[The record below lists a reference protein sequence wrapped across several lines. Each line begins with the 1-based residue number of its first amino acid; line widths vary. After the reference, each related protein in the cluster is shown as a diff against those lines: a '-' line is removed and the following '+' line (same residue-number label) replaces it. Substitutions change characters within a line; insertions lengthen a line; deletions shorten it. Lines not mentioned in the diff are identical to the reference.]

1 MKELYGV
8 VLMYLDGYKVSE
20 DDFGDLWCSEV
31 PEEYVTPGDG
41 VVIEGSAFI
50 PLEDLPAEQQ
60 TRIKNE
66 LDALPEEYLDVLRN
80 YGGKERF
87 NLS

>member
-31 PEEYVTPGDG
+31 PEEY
-41 VVIEGSAFI
+41 
-50 PLEDLPAEQQ
+50 
-60 TRIKNE
+60 
-66 LDALPEEYLDVLRN
+66 LDVLRN
-80 YGGKERF
+80 YGGGEK
-87 NLS
+87 

>member
-50 PLEDLPAEQQ
+50 PSGRSFGRR
-60 TRIKNE
+60 TRAYKKGSCRVAGRISGRT
-66 LDALPEEYLDVLRN
+66 A
-80 YGGKERF
+80 
-87 NLS
+87 

>member
-80 YGGKERF
+80 YGGKEKF

>member
-50 PLEDLPAEQQ
+50 PLEDLSIVVQ
-60 TRIKNE
+60 
-66 LDALPEEYLDVLRN
+66 
-80 YGGKERF
+80 
-87 NLS
+87 LSRQKSKLFIMN

>member
-41 VVIEGSAFI
+41 VVIEVSAFI

-66 LDALPEEYLDVLRN
+66 LDALPKEYLDVLRN
-80 YGGKERF
+80 YGGKEKF